1 MAAVCEIEVESPVFG
16 VPRDQQPLPTVRFRF
31 EADRITVRELI
42 ALTVEAQIG
51 ELLDEHS
58 EIPAS
63 ATQRLIRHYL
73 SAKDIERQAA
83 SGRIS
88 PPPILPGRNG
98 IDVASAITS
107 AQQAFEQGVFKIAID
122 GQLAVSLDEIV
133 PLTPRTPATFIRL
146 MPLIGG

>member
-1 MAAVCEIEVESPVFG
+1 MVTACEIEVESPVFG
-16 VPRDQQPLPTVRFRF
+16 TPPDQQALPTVRFRF

-58 EIPAS
+58 EIPANAS
-63 ATQRLIRHYL
+63 QRLARHYL
-73 SAKDIERQAA
+73 SAKEIEQQAA

-88 PPPILPGRNG
+88 PPPILPSRGG

-107 AQQAFEQGVFKIAID
+107 AQQAFEQGVFRIAID
-122 GQLAVSLDEIV
+122 GQLVVSLDESV
-133 PLTPRTPATFIRL
+133 ALTPKMPATFIRL
-146 MPLIGG
+146 MPLVGG